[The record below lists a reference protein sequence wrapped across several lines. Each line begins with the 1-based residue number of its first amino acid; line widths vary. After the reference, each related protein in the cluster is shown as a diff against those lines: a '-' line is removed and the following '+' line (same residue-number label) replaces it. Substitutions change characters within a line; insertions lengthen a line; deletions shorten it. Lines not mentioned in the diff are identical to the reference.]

1 MLERTGMKELS
12 NRTATFTDSVIRRM
26 TRISNKYGAVN
37 LSQGFPDFDP
47 PAQLLNSLGTI
58 ATDPKPLY
66 HQYSITWG
74 SQAMREALAAKQEHF
89 MGMPID
95 PNQNIVVTCGSTEAM
110 MAAMMTV
117 TNPGDKVVIFS
128 PFYEN
133 YGADTILSG
142 AEPIYVPLNPPTFDF
157 DRETLEAAFRDNDPK
172 AIVLCNPSNPCGK
185 VFTREE
191 LTFIA
196 DLCKK
201 YDAYCITDEVY
212 EHIVFAP
219 YHHVYAGSLPEIA
232 DRVICC
238 SSLSKTYSITGWRL
252 GYLIGP
258 ENVIE
263 GAKKVHDF
271 LTVGAAA
278 PLQEAAVVGL
288 NFPQSYYDGLT
299 ELYTRKRQVFLD
311 GLDRIGLKHTV
322 PQGSYFVM
330 VDISDFQKPG
340 MRFHGK
346 SDMEFCEWMIRTIG
360 VAAVPG
366 SSFFR
371 EPVNHLIRL
380 HFARSEETLNEAL
393 ERLARL
399 PKLV

>member
-1 MLERTGMKELS
+1 MKELS
-12 NRTATFTDSVIRRM
+12 NRTAMFTDSVIRRM

-47 PAQLLNSLGTI
+47 PAQLLDSLSTI

-74 SQAMREALAAKQEHF
+74 SQTMREALAAKQEHF
-89 MGMPID
+89 MGISIN
-95 PNQNIVVTCGSTEAM
+95 PNENIVVTCGSTEAM

-142 AEPIYVPLNPPTFDF
+142 AAPIYVPLNPPTFDF
-157 DRETLEAAFRDNDPK
+157 DREVLEAAFRDNDPK

-212 EHIVFAP
+212 EHIVYTP
-219 YHHVYAGSLPEIA
+219 HEHVYIATLPGMFERTIS
-232 DRVICC
+232 C

-252 GYLIGP
+252 GYTIAP
-258 ENVIE
+258 AEITE
-263 GAKKVHDF
+263 RIKKVHDF

-278 PLQEAAVVGL
+278 PLQEAVVTAL
-288 NFPQSYYDGLT
+288 NFDDSYYDEVLD
-299 ELYTRKRQVFLD
+299 LYTGKRDLFCQ
-311 GLDRIGLKHTV
+311 GLDSIGLEHNV
-322 PQGSYFVM
+322 PQGAYYVM
-330 VDISDFQKPG
+330 MDISEFGYD
-340 MRFHGK
+340 
-346 SDMEFCEWMIRTIG
+346 SDLEFCEDLASKVG
-360 VAAVPG
+360 VGAVPG

-371 EPVNHLIRL
+371 EPVNHLIRF
-380 HFARSEETLNEAL
+380 HFAKRDETLNAAL
-393 ERLARL
+393 ENLKSLRDKIEPRG
-399 PKLV
+399 

>member
-1 MLERTGMKELS
+1 MKELS

-47 PAQLLNSLGTI
+47 PAQLLESLSAI

-89 MGMPID
+89 MGMPIN
-95 PNQNIVVTCGSTEAM
+95 PNENIVVTCGSTEAM

-142 AEPIYVPLNPPTFDF
+142 AEPIYVPLNPPMFDF
-157 DRETLEAAFRDNDPK
+157 DREVLEAAFRDNDPK

-201 YDAYCITDEVY
+201 YDTYCITDEVY
-212 EHIVFAP
+212 EHIVYAPHKHTYFAT
-219 YHHVYAGSLPEIA
+219 LPGMW
-232 DRVICC
+232 DRTLSC

-252 GYLIGP
+252 GYIIAP
-258 ENVIE
+258 PNIIDR
-263 GAKKVHDF
+263 AKKVHDF

-278 PLQEAAVVGL
+278 PLQEAVVTGL
-288 NFPQSYYDGLT
+288 KFGPDYYDDLLAKYT
-299 ELYTRKRQVFLD
+299 HKKELFLK
-311 GLDRIGLKHTV
+311 GLDELNITHTDPEGAYYV
-322 PQGSYFVM
+322 LL
-330 VDISDFQKPG
+330 DISEFG
-340 MRFHGK
+340 YE
-346 SDMEFCEWMIRTIG
+346 SDLEFCEDLAHYVG
-360 VAAVPG
+360 VGAVPG

-380 HFARSEETLNEAL
+380 HFAKKDETLLEAL
-393 ERLARL
+393 NRLEGLRTKIK
-399 PKLV
+399 PKK

>member
-1 MLERTGMKELS
+1 MKELS

-47 PAQLLNSLGTI
+47 PAQLLESLGTI
-58 ATDPKPLY
+58 ATDPEPLY

-74 SQAMREALAAKQEHF
+74 SQAMREALATKQEHF
-89 MGMPID
+89 MGMPIN
-95 PNQNIVVTCGSTEAM
+95 PNENIVVTCGSTEAM

-142 AEPIYVPLNPPTFDF
+142 AEPVYVPLNPPTFDF
-157 DRETLEAAFRDNDPK
+157 DREVLEAAFRDNDPK

-196 DLCKK
+196 DLCRK

-212 EHIVFAP
+212 EHIVYAP
-219 YHHVYAGSLPEIA
+219 HEHVYMATLPGMFERTIS
-232 DRVICC
+232 C

-252 GYLIGP
+252 GYTIAP
-258 ENVIE
+258 AEIAE
-263 GAKKVHDF
+263 RIKKVHDF

-278 PLQEAAVVGL
+278 PLQEAVVTAL
-288 NFPQSYYDGLT
+288 NFDDSYYDEVLD
-299 ELYTRKRQVFLD
+299 LYTAKRDLFCQ
-311 GLDRIGLKHTV
+311 GLDSIGLEHNV
-322 PQGSYFVM
+322 PQGAYYVM
-330 VDISDFQKPG
+330 MDISEFGYD
-340 MRFHGK
+340 
-346 SDMEFCEWMIRTIG
+346 SDLDFCEDLASKVG
-360 VAAVPG
+360 VGAVPG

-371 EPVNHLIRL
+371 EPVNHLIRF
-380 HFARSEETLNEAL
+380 HFAKRDETLNAAL
-393 ERLARL
+393 ENLKSLRDKIKPRG
-399 PKLV
+399 

>member
-1 MLERTGMKELS
+1 MKELS
-12 NRTATFTDSVIRRM
+12 NRTARFTDSVIRRM
-26 TRISNKYGAVN
+26 TRISNKYDAVN

-47 PAQLLNSLGTI
+47 PAQLLNSLCAI
-58 ATDPKPLY
+58 ASDPKPLY

-74 SQAMREALAAKQEHF
+74 SQTMREALAAKQEHF
-89 MGMPID
+89 MGIPVD

-142 AEPIYVPLNPPTFDF
+142 AEPVYVPLNPPTFDF
-157 DRETLEAAFRDNDPK
+157 DREVLEAAFRDNDPK

-185 VFTREE
+185 VFTRKE

-212 EHIVFAP
+212 EHIVYAP
-219 YHHVYAGSLPEIA
+219 HEHVYMATLPGMFERTIS
-232 DRVICC
+232 C

-252 GYLIGP
+252 GYTIAP
-258 ENVIE
+258 AEITE
-263 GAKKVHDF
+263 RIKKVHDF

-278 PLQEAAVVGL
+278 PLQEAVVTAL
-288 NFPQSYYDGLT
+288 NFDDSYYDEVLD
-299 ELYTRKRQVFLD
+299 LYTAKRDLFCQ
-311 GLDRIGLKHTV
+311 GLDSIGLKHNV
-322 PQGSYFVM
+322 PQGAYYVM
-330 VDISDFQKPG
+330 MDISEFGYD
-340 MRFHGK
+340 
-346 SDMEFCEWMIRTIG
+346 SDLEFCEDLASKVG
-360 VAAVPG
+360 VGAVPG

-371 EPVNHLIRL
+371 EPVNHLVRF
-380 HFARSEETLNEAL
+380 HFAKRDETLNAAL
-393 ERLARL
+393 ENLKSLRDKIKPRG
-399 PKLV
+399 